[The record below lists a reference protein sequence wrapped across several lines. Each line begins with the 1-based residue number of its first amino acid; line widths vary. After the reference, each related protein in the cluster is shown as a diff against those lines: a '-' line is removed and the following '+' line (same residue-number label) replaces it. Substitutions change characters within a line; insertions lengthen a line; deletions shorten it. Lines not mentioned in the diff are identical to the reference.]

1 MIKLVDPW
9 QQHAEIEN
17 ELVEIFKESLKSSAF
32 IGGKPV
38 SVFEESFAKFCN
50 SQFAVGVSNGTAA
63 LEIALR
69 ASGVKKGDEVITV
82 ANTFFATVEAIYNV
96 GAIPKF
102 VDITLNDG
110 LMDINLISE
119 AVSPRTTAIVP
130 VHLFGNLV
138 NIHELAKIASKLN
151 LRIIEDAAQA
161 HGAIANWGNIA
172 QFSDS
177 AAFSFYPGKNL
188 GALGDA
194 GAVVTNNGDIKDFM
208 SKIRDHGRV
217 SKYEHDYIG
226 TNARLDALQAS
237 FLTVKLRKIP
247 EWNQRRGRIA
257 ANYLNGLS
265 SGGFHVLND
274 SDSYSSAWHLFVVRV
289 KNRDSVMK
297 YMSNNGIETGI
308 HYPIPLHRQPAIR
321 DYFKDLVLPNTEKL
335 SGEIMSLPIHPFLTE
350 RNVETILKL
359 FLDVAIPIRI

>member
-9 QQHAEIEN
+9 MQHAEIEN
-17 ELVEIFKESLKSSAF
+17 ELLAIFKESLKTSAF
-32 IGGKPV
+32 IGGKSV
-38 SVFEESFAKFCN
+38 SEFEKSFANFCN

-82 ANTFFATVEAIYNV
+82 ANTFFATVEAIYNT

-102 VDITLNDG
+102 VDITLDDG
-110 LMDINLISE
+110 LMDINMINE

-138 NIHELAKIASKLN
+138 NIHELSNLASKLN

-161 HGAIANWGNIA
+161 HGATANWGNIA

-194 GAVVTNNGDIKDFM
+194 GAVITNKVNIKDFI

-237 FLTVKLRKIP
+237 FLSVKLKKIP
-247 EWNQRRGRIA
+247 EWNLRRRSIA
-257 ANYLNGLS
+257 ALYLNDLCRK
-265 SGGFHVLND
+265 GFHVLNEA
-274 SDSYSSAWHLFVVRV
+274 DSYNSAWHLFVVRV

-297 YMSNNGIETGI
+297 YMSNNEIETGI

-321 DYFKDLVLPNTEKL
+321 DYFKDLVLPNTEAL
-335 SGEIMSLPIHPFLTE
+335 SGEIVSLPIHPFLTE
-350 RNVETILKL
+350 KNVETILKS
-359 FLDVAIPIRI
+359 FLKVAIPI